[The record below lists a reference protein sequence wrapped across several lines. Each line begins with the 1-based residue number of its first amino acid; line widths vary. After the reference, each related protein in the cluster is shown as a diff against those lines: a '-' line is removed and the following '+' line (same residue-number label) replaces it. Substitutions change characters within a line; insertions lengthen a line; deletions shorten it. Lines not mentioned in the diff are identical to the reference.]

1 MQRTW
6 NYIFYSTWKL
16 LNKLGE
22 VLFQKPIYFILLN
35 IFPRLRKNEKR
46 GLKSYKRV
54 MNDRDLSFNI
64 AFSFGYMFFTTMIIY
79 TVIFLYVCH
88 FFQIEAGENL
98 YYYFIAV
105 VVLSY
110 LTNEILSWR
119 NDKYLKYFAK
129 FDSINKK
136 SLIYLPAVLF
146 HLGVIVFA
154 VLSIHWTVGF
164 NF

>member
-16 LNKLGE
+16 LCVSSQNLIEKPLGK
-22 VLFQKPIYFILLN
+22 VLSIVPFF
-35 IFPRLRKNEKR
+35 RKN
-46 GLKSYKRV
+46 LKKGKKVHRRIMDSR
-54 MNDRDLSFNI
+54 NLSFNI

-79 TVIFLYVCH
+79 AIIFMYLGYYLKLEV
-88 FFQIEAGENL
+88 GDKL
-98 YYYFIAV
+98 YYWFIAV
-105 VVLSY
+105 VILSY

-119 NDKYLKYFAK
+119 NDKYLKYFAE

-136 SLIYLPAVLF
+136 SMIYLPAVLF

>member
-16 LNKLGE
+16 LCVSSQNLIEKPLGK
-22 VLFQKPIYFILLN
+22 VLSIVPFF
-35 IFPRLRKNEKR
+35 RKN
-46 GLKSYKRV
+46 LKKGKKVHRRIMDSRH
-54 MNDRDLSFNI
+54 LSFNI

-79 TVIFLYVCH
+79 AIIFMYLGYYLKLEV
-88 FFQIEAGENL
+88 GDKL
-98 YYYFIAV
+98 YYWFIAV
-105 VVLSY
+105 VILSY

-119 NDKYLKYFAK
+119 NDKYLKYFAE

-136 SLIYLPAVLF
+136 SMIYLPAVLF